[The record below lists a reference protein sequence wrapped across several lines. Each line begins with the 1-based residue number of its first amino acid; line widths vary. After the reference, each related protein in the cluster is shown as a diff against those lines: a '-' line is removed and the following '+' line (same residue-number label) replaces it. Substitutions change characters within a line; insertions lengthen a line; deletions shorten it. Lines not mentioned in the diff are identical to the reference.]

1 MREIDDMGITPVENS
16 FLNHYMSKARGD
28 YVKVYLYGLKC
39 CFQGSSEF
47 PSNSEIADFLMIEED
62 DVMKAWKYWE
72 KQGLSLINI
81 QMCIRDSLVAVD
93 NIMGKNTEMD
103 LRAVPSCVYTD
114 PEIAVVGKT

>member
-62 DVMKAWKYWE
+62 
-72 KQGLSLINI
+72 LSLIHI
-81 QMCIRDSLVAVD
+81 FISHV
-93 NIMGKNTEMD
+93 G
-103 LRAVPSCVYTD
+103 SCCLKRRL
-114 PEIAVVGKT
+114 GGC